1 MNRLAMAHPTKWVV
15 KLGGSLAA
23 TPELKKWLQVLAAH
37 GKGQVIIV
45 PGGGPFADQVR
56 IAQQQWGFDNT
67 TAHKMALLA
76 MEQYGLMLSR
86 IETDLVVVHSLID
99 INAVLS
105 SQRLALWLPARM
117 LFDSSELPLNWDIT
131 SDSIA
136 AWLATK
142 TNATNLLLIKH
153 QAAEI
158 NTSNLDDLE
167 INGTVDSGF
176 KQFILD
182 ACFHVSILGKS
193 DSGTFSLN
201 FAEGL
206 TDLTDN

>member
-1 MNRLAMAHPTKWVV
+1 MV

-37 GKGQVIIV
+37 GKGRVIIV

-56 IAQQQWGFDNT
+56 IAQQQWEFDDA

-99 INAVLS
+99 INTALS
-105 SQRLALWLPARM
+105 SQQLALWLPAKM
-117 LFDSSELPLNWDIT
+117 LFDSSELPLSWDIT

-142 TNATNLLLIKH
+142 TNATDLLLVKH

-158 NTSNLDDLE
+158 NTSNLEDLQMS
-167 INGTVDSGF
+167 GTVDSGF
-176 KQFILD
+176 KQFLLD

-193 DSGTFSLN
+193 DSDAFRINSAESLI
-201 FAEGL
+201 
-206 TDLTDN
+206 DL

>member
-1 MNRLAMAHPTKWVV
+1 MARSIKWVV

-45 PGGGPFADQVR
+45 PGGGPFAGQVR
-56 IAQQQWGFDNT
+56 IAQQQWDFDDT
-67 TAHKMALLA
+67 TAHKMAILA
-76 MEQYGLMLSR
+76 MEQYGLMLSS
-86 IETDLVVVHSLID
+86 IERDLVVVHSLTEIQK
-99 INAVLS
+99 VLS

-117 LFDSSELPLNWDIT
+117 LFDSSELPLTWDIT

-142 TNATNLLLIKH
+142 TNATNLLLVKH

-158 NTSNLDDLE
+158 NKSNLDDLQMS
-167 INGTVDSGF
+167 GAVDSGF
-176 KQFILD
+176 KQFLLN

-193 DSGTFSLN
+193 DSDAFRNGKLIT
-201 FAEGL
+201 
-206 TDLTDN
+206 